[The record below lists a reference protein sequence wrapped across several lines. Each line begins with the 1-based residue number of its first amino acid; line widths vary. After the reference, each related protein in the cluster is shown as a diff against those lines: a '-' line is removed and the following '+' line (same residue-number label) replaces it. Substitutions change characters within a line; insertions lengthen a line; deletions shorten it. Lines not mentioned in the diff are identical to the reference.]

1 MTPPPLP
8 QWTVE
13 YVVGL
18 VERDFFETDTF
29 DFKERL
35 PDTRDIEAKDRLVK
49 TCAAFGNGA
58 GGFLIFGV
66 GDDRTVPPA
75 QRLVGL
81 EPHFDF
87 PQRFG
92 SFPRQCFPSV
102 EWDFKNPALAL
113 ESGQVLHI
121 VYIPRSW
128 KAPHACGRAEAG
140 WVFPKRTNQG
150 NDFMSYSEVQS
161 MFLGY
166 YEKRLKLQLLRA
178 ELEQIAADARHM
190 IIPPDRNDGTTY
202 NLRTIE
208 LRVLETVL
216 SDTYAIT
223 HSSPELLGAIAE
235 LRSTARMINNKV
247 EAFRFEVAL
256 PTTNRREVV
265 IYHNDFIRPP
275 CERVVELVRAALP
288 MLDEILR

>member
-1 MTPPPLP
+1 
-8 QWTVE
+8 
-13 YVVGL
+13 VVRL
-18 VERDFFETDTF
+18 VERGFYETDTF

-35 PDTRDIEAKDRLVK
+35 PVPRDPGSRERLVK
-49 TCAAFGNGA
+49 TCAAFANSA

-66 GDDRTVPPA
+66 RDDRRVPA
-75 QRLVGL
+75 VQRLVGL
-81 EPHFDF
+81 EPGLDF
-87 PQRFG
+87 PQQFG
-92 SFPRQCFPSV
+92 NFPRQCSPSV

-113 ESGQVLHI
+113 ETGQVLHI

-128 KAPHACGRAEAG
+128 KAPHACGKAEQG

-178 ELEQIAADARHM
+178 ELEQIAADARNM

-216 SDTYAIT
+216 SDTYSIT

-235 LRSTARMINNKV
+235 LRSTARIINNKV
-247 EAFRFEVAL
+247 ETFRFEVAL

-265 IYHNDFIRPP
+265 IHHNDFIRPP